1 MPKYYG
7 CPCEGCG
14 KPLTLQDDIVVC
26 PDCGAP
32 YHRVCYEKLGQC
44 IHRPA
49 HAAGYE
55 WKFPY
60 QESELCTCPACG
72 ERTLRSESV
81 CRCCGAALPPEGA
94 QEPADRAD
102 SDEHSEEFDYS
113 TFYRQFQET
122 GAPQV
127 DPLRQT
133 YQAAFGKEEV
143 MDGIPCKDWAD
154 FIGPASPAYLS
165 AYCRMQ
171 LSHTK
176 TSMSFSAMLFGPFY
190 FFYRKA
196 WKPAFGFLAAELL
209 LAAPTFIE
217 MLQLS
222 GSALAP
228 AMSASALTVFA
239 RVCSVLSFVL
249 MLVRGMYGKWLYR
262 KSAADHI
269 RRIQSEFP
277 DAQQRQA
284 VLRAQGGVSF
294 GAVFLCVLLLS
305 VCGSA
310 FTLLLGPDLQA
321 ILNAFYG

>member
-32 YHRVCYEKLGQC
+32 YHRDCYEKLGRC
-44 IHRPA
+44 IHAPA

-196 WKPAFGFLAAELL
+196 WKPAFAFLAAELV
-209 LAAPTFIE
+209 LALPTFIDL
-217 MLQLS
+217 LQITDS
-222 GSALAP
+222 SLAP
-228 AMSASALTVFA
+228 GLSTSTLLTLS
-239 RVCSVLSFVL
+239 RVCSVLSFLL
-249 MLVRGMYGKWLYR
+249 MIVRGLYGKWL
-262 KSAADHI
+262 
-269 RRIQSEFP
+269 
-277 DAQQRQA
+277 
-284 VLRAQGGVSF
+284 
-294 GAVFLCVLLLS
+294 
-305 VCGSA
+305 
-310 FTLLLGPDLQA
+310 
-321 ILNAFYG
+321 

>member
-32 YHRVCYEKLGQC
+32 YHRDCYEKLGRC
-44 IHRPA
+44 IHAPA

-196 WKPAFGFLAAELL
+196 WRPAFGFLAAEML

-222 GSALAP
+222 GSSFAP
-228 AMSASALTVFA
+228 ALSASALTILA
-239 RVCSVLSFVL
+239 RVCSLLSFLL

-262 KSAADHI
+262 RSAASRI

-277 DAQQRQA
+277 DARQRQA

-294 GAVFLCVLLLS
+294 GAVFLCLLLLT
-305 VCGSA
+305 VGGSL

-321 ILNAFYG
+321 LFNAFYG

>member
-14 KPLTLQDDIVVC
+14 KPLTLRDDIVVC

-32 YHRVCYEKLGQC
+32 YHRDCYEKLGRC
-44 IHRPA
+44 IHSAA

-72 ERTLRSESV
+72 ERTLRSEEH
-81 CRCCGAALPPEGA
+81 CRCCGAVLPPEGA
-94 QEPADRAD
+94 EEPADR
-102 SDEHSEEFDYS
+102 SEDPGEGSFDYS
-113 TFYRQFQET
+113 SFYRQFQET
-122 GAPQV
+122 GTPPA
-127 DPLRQT
+127 DPMKQA
-133 YQAAFGKEEV
+133 YEAAFGKEEA
-143 MDGIPCKDWAD
+143 MDGIPCADWASY
-154 FIGPASPAYLS
+154 IGPASPSYMNT
-165 AYCRMQ
+165 YCRMQ
-171 LSHTK
+171 LAHSK
-176 TSMSFSAMLFGPFY
+176 VSMSFSALLFGPFY

-196 WKPAFGFLAAELL
+196 WRPAFGFLAAEML

-222 GSALAP
+222 GSSFAP
-228 AMSASALTVFA
+228 ALSASALTVLA
-239 RVCSVLSFVL
+239 RVCSLLSFLL

-262 KSAADHI
+262 RSAASRI

-277 DAQQRQA
+277 DARQRQA

-294 GAVFLCVLLLS
+294 GAVFLCILLLT
-305 VCGSA
+305 VGGSL

-321 ILNAFYG
+321 LLNAFYG